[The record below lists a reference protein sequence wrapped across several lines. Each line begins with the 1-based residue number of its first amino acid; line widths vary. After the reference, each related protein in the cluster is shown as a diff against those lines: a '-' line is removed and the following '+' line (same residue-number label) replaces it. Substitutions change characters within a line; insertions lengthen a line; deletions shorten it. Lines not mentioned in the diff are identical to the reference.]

1 MAEKPLTR
9 EQYLKEL
16 PEIVKNMDG
25 FRQGSNKSLPVD
37 IHLGDMLQEKY
48 GITQE
53 DYFKAVG
60 FNPKVDT
67 MENIYSMP
75 NPELRWLVPEI
86 VREAIWVC
94 ERLRSIPTS

>member
-1 MAEKPLTR
+1 MAEKTLTR

-48 GITQE
+48 GLTQE
-53 DYFKAVG
+53 DYFKAIG

-67 MENIYSMP
+67 MENIYLFQKMGQIFWLELHRLP
-75 NPELRWLVPEI
+75 FQQPEKFG
-86 VREAIWVC
+86 
-94 ERLRSIPTS
+94 

>member
-1 MAEKPLTR
+1 MAEKTLTR

-48 GITQE
+48 GLTH
-53 DYFKAVG
+53 
-60 FNPKVDT
+60 
-67 MENIYSMP
+67 
-75 NPELRWLVPEI
+75 
-86 VREAIWVC
+86 
-94 ERLRSIPTS
+94 

>member
-1 MAEKPLTR
+1 MAEKTLTR

-37 IHLGDMLQEKY
+37 IHLGDMIQEKY

-86 VREAIWVC
+86 VREAIYLGM
-94 ERLRSIPTS
+94 R